1 MDRDRR
7 PPTVRMAKDDVAP
20 ALPHDREPVALEDGD
35 DLLPREGRE
44 PRAHTATRTFVA
56 PTSW

>member
-1 MDRDRR
+1 
-7 PPTVRMAKDDVAP
+7 
-20 ALPHDREPVALEDGD
+20 VALEDGH
-35 DLLPREGRE
+35 DLLPRERRE